1 MSEIFVSAIVRIFSH
16 SSIVTAPVS
25 PGSGRFSSDSI
36 SQLKQPPEG
45 REMFTVGD
53 ISASTSAAATATNA
67 TRLLLIQVQPG
78 KRVHYEVSPSGTVT
92 AATTTSPICSGDTV
106 IQFGPSWQVSFLEN
120 TEV

>member
-1 MSEIFVSAIVRIFSH
+1 MSAIVRIFTH
-16 SSIVTAPVS
+16 SAIVTAPVS

-45 REMFTVGD
+45 REMFTVGAVT
-53 ISASTSAAATATNA
+53 ASTSASATATGS

-78 KRVHYEVSPSGTVT
+78 KRVHYEVSPGTTVT
-92 AATTTSPICSGDTV
+92 AATSTSPVCSGDTV
-106 IQFGPSWQVSFLEN
+106 LQFGPGWSVSFLEN